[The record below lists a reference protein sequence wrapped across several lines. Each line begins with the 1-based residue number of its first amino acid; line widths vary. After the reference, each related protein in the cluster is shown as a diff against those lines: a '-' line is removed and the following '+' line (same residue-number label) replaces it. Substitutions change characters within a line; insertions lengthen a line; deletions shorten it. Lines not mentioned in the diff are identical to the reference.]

1 MKLKWRMIT
10 ALALLVL
17 SMCGC
22 MRQETESQVIRLA
35 VESGGEN
42 LSGLTEELSKAWN
55 RPVEIVSVAEDRLFD
70 EISQGNCD
78 AGIGLPEREER
89 IKIGI
94 WSLAV
99 GEPAN
104 AVVIGN
110 QPYRY
115 IGKEDRLSG
124 WISGKSAGS
133 VRRITAKQLSE
144 QKFHGA
150 GSGKRRT
157 GWNYAG
163 GIGWRGIYG
172 GTQRQR
178 LSDLS
183 TEGSASPVQIFI
195 QQQYGFDTFGSRQK
209 KGRVTDNGLF

>member
-115 IGKEDRLSG
+115 SKELEGKKIGYPAGFPESQLVLSG
-124 WISGKSAGS
+124 GL
-133 VRRITAKQLSE
+133 QLNSYQNRNSME
-144 QKFHGA
+144 QDLVNGVLDGIMLEVSDGEVFMEEHS
-150 GSGKRRT
+150 GSGYLISQLKDQPVLSRYLYSSSMDLIRLA
-157 GWNYAG
+157 AG
-163 GIGWRGIYG
+163 R
-172 GTQRQR
+172 
-178 LSDLS
+178 
-183 TEGSASPVQIFI
+183 
-195 QQQYGFDTFGSRQK
+195 K
-209 KGRVTDNGLF
+209 KGE

>member
-115 IGKEDRLSG
+115 SKELEGKK
-124 WISGKSAGS
+124 IGS

>member
-55 RPVEIVSVAEDRLFD
+55 RPVEIVSVAENRLFD

-115 IGKEDRLSG
+115 SKELEGKKIGYPAGFPESQLVLSG
-124 WISGKSAGS
+124 GLQLNSYQNRNSMEQDLVNGVLDGIMLEGS
-133 VRRITAKQLSE
+133 DGEAFMEEHS
-144 QKFHGA
+144 
-150 GSGKRRT
+150 GSGYLISQLKDQPVLSRYLYSSSMDLIRLA
-157 GWNYAG
+157 AG
-163 GIGWRGIYG
+163 R
-172 GTQRQR
+172 
-178 LSDLS
+178 
-183 TEGSASPVQIFI
+183 
-195 QQQYGFDTFGSRQK
+195 K
-209 KGRVTDNGLF
+209 KGE

>member
-78 AGIGLPEREER
+78 AAIALPEREER

-115 IGKEDRLSG
+115 SKELEGKKIGYPAGFPESQLVLSG
-124 WISGKSAGS
+124 GLQLNSYQNRNSMEQDLVNGVLDGIMLEGS
-133 VRRITAKQLSE
+133 DGEVFMEEHS
-144 QKFHGA
+144 
-150 GSGKRRT
+150 GSGYLISQLKDQPVLSRYLYSSSMDLIRLA
-157 GWNYAG
+157 AG
-163 GIGWRGIYG
+163 R
-172 GTQRQR
+172 
-178 LSDLS
+178 
-183 TEGSASPVQIFI
+183 
-195 QQQYGFDTFGSRQK
+195 K
-209 KGRVTDNGLF
+209 KGE

>member
-115 IGKEDRLSG
+115 SKELEGKKIGYPAGFPESQLVLSG
-124 WISGKSAGS
+124 GLQLNSYQNRNSMEQDLVNGVLDGIMLEGS
-133 VRRITAKQLSE
+133 DREVFMEEHS
-144 QKFHGA
+144 
-150 GSGKRRT
+150 GSGYLISQLKDQPVLSRYLYSSSMDLIRLA
-157 GWNYAG
+157 AG
-163 GIGWRGIYG
+163 R
-172 GTQRQR
+172 
-178 LSDLS
+178 
-183 TEGSASPVQIFI
+183 
-195 QQQYGFDTFGSRQK
+195 K
-209 KGRVTDNGLF
+209 KGE

>member
-78 AGIGLPEREER
+78 ELACRSAKRE
-89 IKIGI
+89 
-94 WSLAV
+94 
-99 GEPAN
+99 
-104 AVVIGN
+104 
-110 QPYRY
+110 
-115 IGKEDRLSG
+115 
-124 WISGKSAGS
+124 
-133 VRRITAKQLSE
+133 
-144 QKFHGA
+144 
-150 GSGKRRT
+150 
-157 GWNYAG
+157 
-163 GIGWRGIYG
+163 
-172 GTQRQR
+172 
-178 LSDLS
+178 
-183 TEGSASPVQIFI
+183 
-195 QQQYGFDTFGSRQK
+195 
-209 KGRVTDNGLF
+209 

>member
-115 IGKEDRLSG
+115 SKELEGKKIGYPAGFPESQLVLSG
-124 WISGKSAGS
+124 GLQLNSYQNRNSMEQDLVNGVLDGIMLEGS
-133 VRRITAKQLSE
+133 DGEVFMEEHS
-144 QKFHGA
+144 
-150 GSGKRRT
+150 GSGYLISQLKDQPVLSRYLYSSIMDLIRLA
-157 GWNYAG
+157 AG
-163 GIGWRGIYG
+163 R
-172 GTQRQR
+172 
-178 LSDLS
+178 
-183 TEGSASPVQIFI
+183 
-195 QQQYGFDTFGSRQK
+195 K
-209 KGRVTDNGLF
+209 KGE

>member
-55 RPVEIVSVAEDRLFD
+55 RPVEIVSVAENRLFD

-115 IGKEDRLSG
+115 SKELEGKKIGYPAGFPESQLVLSG
-124 WISGKSAGS
+124 GLQLNSYQNRNSMEQDLINGVLDGIMLEGS
-133 VRRITAKQLSE
+133 DGEVFMEEHS
-144 QKFHGA
+144 
-150 GSGKRRT
+150 GSGYLISQLKDQPVLSRYLYSSSMDLIRLA
-157 GWNYAG
+157 AG
-163 GIGWRGIYG
+163 R
-172 GTQRQR
+172 
-178 LSDLS
+178 
-183 TEGSASPVQIFI
+183 
-195 QQQYGFDTFGSRQK
+195 K
-209 KGRVTDNGLF
+209 KGE

>member
-10 ALALLVL
+10 ALALMVL

-115 IGKEDRLSG
+115 SKELEGKKIGYPAGFPESQLVLSG
-124 WISGKSAGS
+124 GLQLNSYQNRNSMEQDLVNGVLDGIMLEGS
-133 VRRITAKQLSE
+133 DGEVFMEEHS
-144 QKFHGA
+144 
-150 GSGKRRT
+150 GSGYLISQLKDQPVLSRYLYSSSMDLIRLA
-157 GWNYAG
+157 AG
-163 GIGWRGIYG
+163 R
-172 GTQRQR
+172 
-178 LSDLS
+178 
-183 TEGSASPVQIFI
+183 
-195 QQQYGFDTFGSRQK
+195 K
-209 KGRVTDNGLF
+209 KGE

>member
-1 MKLKWRMIT
+1 MKLKRRMIT

-115 IGKEDRLSG
+115 SKELEGKKIGYPAGFPESQLVLSG
-124 WISGKSAGS
+124 GLQLNSYQNRNSMEQDLVNGVLDGIMLEGS
-133 VRRITAKQLSE
+133 DGEVFMEEHS
-144 QKFHGA
+144 
-150 GSGKRRT
+150 GSGYLISQLKDQPVLSRYLYSSSMDLIRLA
-157 GWNYAG
+157 AG
-163 GIGWRGIYG
+163 R
-172 GTQRQR
+172 
-178 LSDLS
+178 
-183 TEGSASPVQIFI
+183 
-195 QQQYGFDTFGSRQK
+195 K
-209 KGRVTDNGLF
+209 KGE

>member
-115 IGKEDRLSG
+115 SKELEGKKIGYPAGFPESQLVLSG
-124 WISGKSAGS
+124 GL
-133 VRRITAKQLSE
+133 QLNSYQNRNSME
-144 QKFHGA
+144 QDLVNGVLD
-150 GSGKRRT
+150 
-157 GWNYAG
+157 
-163 GIGWRGIYG
+163 GIM
-172 GTQRQR
+172 
-178 LSDLS
+178 L
-183 TEGSASPVQIFI
+183 EGSDGEVFMEEHSVSGYLISQLKDQPVL
-195 QQQYGFDTFGSRQK
+195 SRYLYSSSMDLIRLAAGRK
-209 KGRVTDNGLF
+209 KGE

>member
-115 IGKEDRLSG
+115 SKELEGKKIGYPAGFPESQLVLSG
-124 WISGKSAGS
+124 GLQLNSYQNRNSMEQDLVNGVLDGIMLEGS
-133 VRRITAKQLSE
+133 DGEGFMEEHS
-144 QKFHGA
+144 
-150 GSGKRRT
+150 GSGYLISQLKDQPVLSRYLYSSSMDLIRLA
-157 GWNYAG
+157 AG
-163 GIGWRGIYG
+163 R
-172 GTQRQR
+172 
-178 LSDLS
+178 
-183 TEGSASPVQIFI
+183 
-195 QQQYGFDTFGSRQK
+195 K
-209 KGRVTDNGLF
+209 KGE

>member
-1 MKLKWRMIT
+1 MKFKWRMIT

-115 IGKEDRLSG
+115 SKELEGKKIGYPAGFPESQLVLSG
-124 WISGKSAGS
+124 GLQLNSYQNRNSMEQDLVNGVLDGIMLEGS
-133 VRRITAKQLSE
+133 DGEVFMEEHS
-144 QKFHGA
+144 
-150 GSGKRRT
+150 GSGYLISQLKDQPVLSRYLYSSSMDLIRLA
-157 GWNYAG
+157 AG
-163 GIGWRGIYG
+163 R
-172 GTQRQR
+172 
-178 LSDLS
+178 
-183 TEGSASPVQIFI
+183 
-195 QQQYGFDTFGSRQK
+195 K
-209 KGRVTDNGLF
+209 KGE

>member
-115 IGKEDRLSG
+115 SKELEGKKIGYPAGFPESQLVLSG
-124 WISGKSAGS
+124 GLQLNSYQNRNSMEQDLVNGVLDGIMLEGS
-133 VRRITAKQLSE
+133 DGEVFMEEHS
-144 QKFHGA
+144 
-150 GSGKRRT
+150 GSGYLISQLKDQPVLSRYLYSSSMDLIRLA
-157 GWNYAG
+157 AG
-163 GIGWRGIYG
+163 R
-172 GTQRQR
+172 
-178 LSDLS
+178 
-183 TEGSASPVQIFI
+183 
-195 QQQYGFDTFGSRQK
+195 K
-209 KGRVTDNGLF
+209 KGE

>member
-115 IGKEDRLSG
+115 SKELEGKKIGYPAGFPESQLVLSG
-124 WISGKSAGS
+124 GLQLNSYHRNSMEQDLVNGVLDGIMLEGS
-133 VRRITAKQLSE
+133 DGEVFMEEHS
-144 QKFHGA
+144 
-150 GSGKRRT
+150 GSGYLISQLKDQPVLSRYLYSSSMDLIRLA
-157 GWNYAG
+157 AG
-163 GIGWRGIYG
+163 R
-172 GTQRQR
+172 
-178 LSDLS
+178 
-183 TEGSASPVQIFI
+183 
-195 QQQYGFDTFGSRQK
+195 K
-209 KGRVTDNGLF
+209 KGE

>member
-22 MRQETESQVIRLA
+22 LRQETESQVIRLA

-115 IGKEDRLSG
+115 SKELEGKKIGYPAGFPESQLVLSG
-124 WISGKSAGS
+124 GLQLNSYQNRNSMEQDLVNGVLDGIMLEGS
-133 VRRITAKQLSE
+133 DGEVFMEEHS
-144 QKFHGA
+144 
-150 GSGKRRT
+150 GSGYLISQLKDQPVLSRYLYSSSMDLIRLA
-157 GWNYAG
+157 AG
-163 GIGWRGIYG
+163 R
-172 GTQRQR
+172 
-178 LSDLS
+178 
-183 TEGSASPVQIFI
+183 
-195 QQQYGFDTFGSRQK
+195 K
-209 KGRVTDNGLF
+209 KGE

>member
-55 RPVEIVSVAEDRLFD
+55 RPVEIVSVAENRLFD

-115 IGKEDRLSG
+115 SKELEGKKIGYPAGFPESQLVLSG
-124 WISGKSAGS
+124 GLQLNSYQNRNSMEQDLVNGVLDGIMLEGS
-133 VRRITAKQLSE
+133 DGEVFMEEHS
-144 QKFHGA
+144 
-150 GSGKRRT
+150 GSGYLISQLKDQPVLSRYLYSSSMDLIRLA
-157 GWNYAG
+157 AG
-163 GIGWRGIYG
+163 R
-172 GTQRQR
+172 
-178 LSDLS
+178 
-183 TEGSASPVQIFI
+183 
-195 QQQYGFDTFGSRQK
+195 K
-209 KGRVTDNGLF
+209 KGE

>member
-1 MKLKWRMIT
+1 MIT

-115 IGKEDRLSG
+115 SKELEGKKIGYPAGFPESQLVLSG
-124 WISGKSAGS
+124 GLQLNSYQNRNSMEQDLVNGVLDGIMLEGS
-133 VRRITAKQLSE
+133 DGEVFMEEHS
-144 QKFHGA
+144 
-150 GSGKRRT
+150 GSGYLISQLKDQPVLSRYLYSSSMDLIRLA
-157 GWNYAG
+157 AG
-163 GIGWRGIYG
+163 R
-172 GTQRQR
+172 
-178 LSDLS
+178 
-183 TEGSASPVQIFI
+183 
-195 QQQYGFDTFGSRQK
+195 K
-209 KGRVTDNGLF
+209 KGE

>member
-115 IGKEDRLSG
+115 SKELEGKKIGYPAGFPESQLVLSG
-124 WISGKSAGS
+124 GLQLNSYQNRNSMEQDLVNGVLDGIMLEGS
-133 VRRITAKQLSE
+133 DGETFMEEHS
-144 QKFHGA
+144 
-150 GSGKRRT
+150 GSGYLISQLKDQPVLSRYLYSSSMDLIRLA
-157 GWNYAG
+157 AG
-163 GIGWRGIYG
+163 R
-172 GTQRQR
+172 
-178 LSDLS
+178 
-183 TEGSASPVQIFI
+183 
-195 QQQYGFDTFGSRQK
+195 K
-209 KGRVTDNGLF
+209 KGE

>member
-115 IGKEDRLSG
+115 SKELEGKKIGYPAGFPESQLVLSG
-124 WISGKSAGS
+124 GLQLNSYQNRNSMEQDLVNGVLDGIMLEGS
-133 VRRITAKQLSE
+133 DGEVFMEEHS
-144 QKFHGA
+144 
-150 GSGKRRT
+150 GSGYLISQLKDQPVLSRYLYSSSMDLIRLA
-157 GWNYAG
+157 AG
-163 GIGWRGIYG
+163 R
-172 GTQRQR
+172 
-178 LSDLS
+178 
-183 TEGSASPVQIFI
+183 
-195 QQQYGFDTFGSRQK
+195 K
-209 KGRVTDNGLF
+209 KVE

>member
-42 LSGLTEELSKAWN
+42 LSGLTDELSKAWN

-115 IGKEDRLSG
+115 SKELEGKKIGYPAGFPESQLVLSG
-124 WISGKSAGS
+124 GLQLNSYQNRNSMEQDLVNGVLDGIMLEGS
-133 VRRITAKQLSE
+133 DGEVFMEEHS
-144 QKFHGA
+144 
-150 GSGKRRT
+150 GSGYLISQLKDQPVLSR
-157 GWNYAG
+157 YLYSSSMDL
-163 GIGWRGIYG
+163 I
-172 GTQRQR
+172 R
-178 LSDLS
+178 L
-183 TEGSASPVQIFI
+183 AS
-195 QQQYGFDTFGSRQK
+195 
-209 KGRVTDNGLF
+209 GRKQGE

>member
-115 IGKEDRLSG
+115 SKELEGKKIGYPAGFPESQLVLSG
-124 WISGKSAGS
+124 E
-133 VRRITAKQLSE
+133 LSE

>member
-115 IGKEDRLSG
+115 SKELEGKKIGYPAGFPESQLVLSG
-124 WISGKSAGS
+124 GLQLNRYQNRNSMEQDLVNGVLDGIMLEGS
-133 VRRITAKQLSE
+133 DGEVFMEEHS
-144 QKFHGA
+144 
-150 GSGKRRT
+150 GSGYLISQLKDQPVLSRYLYSSSMDLIRLA
-157 GWNYAG
+157 AG
-163 GIGWRGIYG
+163 R
-172 GTQRQR
+172 
-178 LSDLS
+178 
-183 TEGSASPVQIFI
+183 
-195 QQQYGFDTFGSRQK
+195 K
-209 KGRVTDNGLF
+209 KGE

>member
-115 IGKEDRLSG
+115 SKELEGKKIGYPAGFPESQLVLSG
-124 WISGKSAGS
+124 GLQLNSYQNRNSMEQDLVNGVLGGIMLEGS
-133 VRRITAKQLSE
+133 DGEVFMEEHS
-144 QKFHGA
+144 
-150 GSGKRRT
+150 GSGYLISQLKDQPVLSRYLYSSSMDLIRLA
-157 GWNYAG
+157 AG
-163 GIGWRGIYG
+163 R
-172 GTQRQR
+172 
-178 LSDLS
+178 
-183 TEGSASPVQIFI
+183 
-195 QQQYGFDTFGSRQK
+195 K
-209 KGRVTDNGLF
+209 KGE

>member
-10 ALALLVL
+10 AWALLVL

-115 IGKEDRLSG
+115 SKELEGKKIGYPAGFPESQLVLSG
-124 WISGKSAGS
+124 GLQLNSYQNRNSMEQDLVNGVLDGIMLEGS
-133 VRRITAKQLSE
+133 DGEVFMEEHS
-144 QKFHGA
+144 
-150 GSGKRRT
+150 GSGYLISQLKDQPVLSRYLYSSSMDLIRLA
-157 GWNYAG
+157 AG
-163 GIGWRGIYG
+163 R
-172 GTQRQR
+172 
-178 LSDLS
+178 
-183 TEGSASPVQIFI
+183 
-195 QQQYGFDTFGSRQK
+195 K
-209 KGRVTDNGLF
+209 KGE

>member
-115 IGKEDRLSG
+115 SKELEGKKIGYPAGFPESQLVLSG
-124 WISGKSAGS
+124 GLQLNSYQNRSSMEQDLVNGVLDGIMLEGS
-133 VRRITAKQLSE
+133 DGEVFMEEHS
-144 QKFHGA
+144 
-150 GSGKRRT
+150 GSGYLISQLKDQPVLSRYLYSSSMDLIRLA
-157 GWNYAG
+157 AG
-163 GIGWRGIYG
+163 R
-172 GTQRQR
+172 
-178 LSDLS
+178 
-183 TEGSASPVQIFI
+183 
-195 QQQYGFDTFGSRQK
+195 K
-209 KGRVTDNGLF
+209 KGE

>member
-70 EISQGNCD
+70 EISQGSCD

-115 IGKEDRLSG
+115 SKELEGKKIGYPAGFPESQLVLSG
-124 WISGKSAGS
+124 GLQLNSYQNRNSMEQDLVNGVLDGIMLEGS
-133 VRRITAKQLSE
+133 DGEVFMEEHS
-144 QKFHGA
+144 
-150 GSGKRRT
+150 GSGYLISQLKDQPVLSRYLYSSSMDLIRLA
-157 GWNYAG
+157 AG
-163 GIGWRGIYG
+163 R
-172 GTQRQR
+172 
-178 LSDLS
+178 
-183 TEGSASPVQIFI
+183 
-195 QQQYGFDTFGSRQK
+195 K
-209 KGRVTDNGLF
+209 KGE

>member
-78 AGIGLPEREER
+78 AGLGLPEREER

-115 IGKEDRLSG
+115 SKELEGKKIGYPAGFPESQLVLSG
-124 WISGKSAGS
+124 GLQLNSYQNRNSMEQDLVNGVLDGIMLEGS
-133 VRRITAKQLSE
+133 DGEVFMEEHS
-144 QKFHGA
+144 
-150 GSGKRRT
+150 GSGYLISQLKDQPVLSRYLYSSSMDLIRLA
-157 GWNYAG
+157 AG
-163 GIGWRGIYG
+163 R
-172 GTQRQR
+172 
-178 LSDLS
+178 
-183 TEGSASPVQIFI
+183 
-195 QQQYGFDTFGSRQK
+195 K
-209 KGRVTDNGLF
+209 KGE